1 MAQLDQTAFDEAFEL
16 VKNYID
22 RNCDILE
29 ERLKTLEMHALKFR
43 GVWAEGA
50 YQPGDSVSFGG
61 SLWTC
66 SLHTRM
72 KPAPDCGDWVLTVRR
87 GRDGKDGTK

>member
-1 MAQLDQTAFDEAFEL
+1 MPENDQAVFDEAFKL

-22 RNCDILE
+22 RNLGLLE
-29 ERLKTLEMHALKFR
+29 ERLKTLEIRALKFR
-43 GVWAEGA
+43 GVWVEGA
-50 YQPGDSVSFGG
+50 YQPGDSVSLGG

-87 GRDGKDGTK
+87 GRDGKDKA